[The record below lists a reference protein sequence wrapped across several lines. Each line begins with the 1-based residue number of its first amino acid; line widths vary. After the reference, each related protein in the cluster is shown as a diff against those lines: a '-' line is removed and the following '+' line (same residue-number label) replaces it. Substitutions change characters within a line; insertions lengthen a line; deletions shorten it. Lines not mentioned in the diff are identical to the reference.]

1 MQLIRKR
8 VKSLGLATVFAVIVG
23 SILSFSLNKPIS
35 ASAYELHPT
44 GNRAVYDGYT
54 SAPSG
59 NWYSDNLTV
68 SNSPMITVLTHGLMA
83 DASTWSNNYNGN
95 PNMSNFGEKENWEKI
110 IGNSTTPYSKRPY
123 FNYHP
128 GC

>member
-1 MQLIRKR
+1 M
-8 VKSLGLATVFAVIVG
+8 ATVFAVIVG

-95 PNMSNFGEKENWEKI
+95 PNMSNFGEKKI
-110 IGNSTTPYSKRPY
+110 GKIMATLSLHSKRNILIILQAA
-123 FNYHP
+123 NYEK
-128 GC
+128 

>member
-44 GNRAVYDGYT
+44 G
-54 SAPSG
+54 
-59 NWYSDNLTV
+59 
-68 SNSPMITVLTHGLMA
+68 
-83 DASTWSNNYNGN
+83 
-95 PNMSNFGEKENWEKI
+95 
-110 IGNSTTPYSKRPY
+110 
-123 FNYHP
+123 
-128 GC
+128 C